1 VKIIAIALNTFR
13 EAVRDR
19 ILYSILAFAMLLIG
33 ASTILASL
41 SIGQEGRIVKDLGLA
56 STSLF
61 GTFIA
66 IFLGIGLVFKEIE
79 RRSIYAIISKPIHRF
94 QFLLGKYIGLV
105 LTLLSTVGVMALLVA
120 GLAWA
125 IDDHWTAGLLGAAA
139 LDFLALMIVTA
150 VALLFS
156 TFSTPTLS
164 AIFALAVFVIGRLS
178 GDLKLFADQFAGPVL
193 RLIIEGLYM
202 ILPDL
207 SRFQIGAQI
216 VNAIP
221 LAPREIVWT
230 VMYGLAYILMLLL
243 VAIGIFQCRD
253 FK

>member
-1 VKIIAIALNTFR
+1 MKITAIAINTFR

-19 ILYSILAFAMLLIG
+19 ILYSILAFALLLIG
-33 ASTILASL
+33 ISAILASL

-56 STSLF
+56 SSSLF

-79 RRSIYAIISKPIHRF
+79 RRSIYAIISKPIYRF

-120 GLAWA
+120 ALAWA
-125 IDDHWTAGLLGAAA
+125 MDGYWTAGLLGAAA

-164 AIFALAVFVIGRLS
+164 AIFTLAIFVIGRLS
-178 GDLKLFADQFAGPVL
+178 GDLKLFADQFAGPGL
-193 RLIIEGLYM
+193 RLLVEGLYM

-216 VNAIP
+216 VNALP
-221 LAPREIVWT
+221 LAPLEIFWT

-243 VAIGIFQCRD
+243 VAVGIFQCRD

>member
-1 VKIIAIALNTFR
+1 MKIPAIALNTFR

-19 ILYSILAFAMLLIG
+19 ILYTILAFALLLIG
-33 ASTILASL
+33 ASAILASL

-56 STSLF
+56 SSSLF

-79 RRSIYAIISKPIHRF
+79 RRTIYVIIGKPIHRF

-105 LTLLSTVGVMALLVA
+105 LTLFLTVGVMALLVT

-125 IDDHWTAGLLGAAA
+125 IDGHWTAGLLGAAA
-139 LDFLALMIVTA
+139 LDFLSLIIVTA
-150 VALLFS
+150 VALVFS

-164 AIFALAVFVIGRLS
+164 AIFTLAVFVIGRLS
-178 GDLKLFADQFAGPVL
+178 GDLKLFADQFGGTGL
-193 RLIIEGLYM
+193 RLIIDGIYM

-207 SRFQIGAQI
+207 SRFHIGTQI
-216 VNAIP
+216 VNGLP
-221 LAPREIVWT
+221 LDPREIAWT

-243 VAIGIFQCRD
+243 LAIGIFQRRD